1 MALRLTRTTPYCVEK
16 GYCEREQDERKLLL
30 LIGKN
35 AAKTRVG
42 ETDGEHNDVKKK
54 VYGILLI
61 AAVLTILLL
70 TLQDAAGTVKLSE
83 GLRLWLERFGLKSDF
98 HSFRSNAHL
107 VLYFLFGIVLCL
119 YGRECGWSWW
129 VILAAGC
136 CVGLIDEGIKVL
148 LPTREFDFVDLVKDW
163 VGIGLA
169 TLVVWIFKRSEAR

>member
-1 MALRLTRTTPYCVEK
+1 M
-16 GYCEREQDERKLLL
+16 
-30 LIGKN
+30 
-35 AAKTRVG
+35 
-42 ETDGEHNDVKKK
+42 KKI

-61 AAVLTILLL
+61 AAALTILLL

-98 HSFRSNAHL
+98 HSIRSNAHL

-129 VILAAGC
+129 VILAVGC

-163 VGIGLA
+163 VGEAVGLGVGQIKPCIGP
-169 TLVVWIFKRSEAR
+169 VHSIFTCWKQSPVDKWDSLE